1 MERWKDLGENVPWRL
16 ASTIHCVGSQ
26 VFSFFPFA
34 LQPPA
39 LIFRQRLIEVSLSSG
54 NYSRL
59 LADVQF
65 TRSMGYYMIQ
75 ASSKGWTL
83 VLKTF
88 TGWLLLKPSNKTP
101 FLLNKILLVIF
112 FKMWGEGRTSK
123 LIRSQNRTHS
133 PSPSQL
139 TRTTSLIRGAG
150 FISHRKI
157 T

>member
-1 MERWKDLGENVPWRL
+1 MERWKDLGENVSWRL

-83 VLKTF
+83 VKTF
-88 TGWLLLKPSNKTP
+88 KSNKNP